1 MKLCGKKNVFTA
13 VFLIT
18 VIICFICV
26 MLAVNQQKN
35 QPKKRLTDGISKA
48 LSIDVT
54 DGTVLYSEDSHG
66 GFHGDGMSF
75 TKIQFKSRVC
85 LEEIENSADWSRLP
99 LPEEMSVL
107 LYGGKIA
114 GLSYEPLRFGS
125 TTAPCMSKAVENG
138 YYYFSDRLARDN
150 PKSEKENFLERG
162 SYNFDLAIYDAD
174 TDIMYYIVFDT

>member
-114 GLSYEPLRFGS
+114 GLSYEPL
-125 TTAPCMSKAVENG
+125 TDT
-138 YYYFSDRLARDN
+138 